1 MDGDESIIDFFA
13 NFNDLRVIYLKNN
26 QIVRKISNYRKQM
39 VSGIKKLKYLDDRP
53 VSADERKLCEKWKEG
68 GQEAE
73 LNER

>member
-13 NFNDLRVIYLKNN
+13 NFDDLRVIYLKNN

-68 GQEAE
+68 G
-73 LNER
+73 

>member
-1 MDGDESIIDFFA
+1 
-13 NFNDLRVIYLKNN
+13 
-26 QIVRKISNYRKQM
+26 M